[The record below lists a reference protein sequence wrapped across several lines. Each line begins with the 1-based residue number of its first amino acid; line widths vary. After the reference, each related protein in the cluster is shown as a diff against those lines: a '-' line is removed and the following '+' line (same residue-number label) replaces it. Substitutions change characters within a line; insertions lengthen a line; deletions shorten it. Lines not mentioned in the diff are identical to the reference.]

1 MGIILSDEC
10 YLKDKCWKYIKNP
23 NAECR
28 YSNSYCPKLFRM
40 NYLFDEALLSK
51 KQRQYLALRIDEDGT
66 DREEF
71 RRLQLIEQNIEQ
83 FVESGAHLYLHST
96 TSGTGKTSWTLRFI
110 QAWVERIWHKS
121 DLTCRVLFVNV
132 PRYLLAIKDS
142 ISNTN
147 EYADHIKKNILN
159 ADLVV
164 FDEIG
169 TKSASPFEY
178 EHLLSIIETRIQN
191 DKSNMYTSNLNG
203 EELRRVLGDRLY
215 SRIVNLSTDIE
226 LHGRDKRSI
235 VTE

>member
-1 MGIILSDEC
+1 MGIILSDDC

-71 RRLQLIEQNIEQ
+71 KRLQLIEQNIEQ
-83 FVESGAHLYLHST
+83 FVDSGAHLFLHSHV
-96 TSGTGKTSWTLRFI
+96 SGNGKSSWALRLLT
-110 QAWVERIWHKS
+110 AWVESIWHKS
-121 DLTCRVLFVNV
+121 DLTCRALFINV

-142 ISNTN
+142 ISNIN
-147 EYADHIKKNILN
+147 DYAEHIKKNILN

-164 FDEIG
+164 FDEMG

-191 DKSNMYTSNLNG
+191 DKSNIYTSNLNG

-226 LHGRDKRSI
+226 LHGKDKRSI
-235 VTE
+235 NL